1 MRFSFF
7 FLVSIML
14 LASCGNDVA
23 KKSVKEEQAENSVDT
38 LTTEK
43 KQSPFEM
50 GFVENEEPIFQCAYM
65 HYRTIDGVD
74 LLPYQQTTNDLIVN
88 LIGMPIGEDTKKK
101 KVTLKGDDFY
111 RNSMKNFIASYN
123 DDKESMPELNSYTQ
137 EDSVSIDEQYEDF
150 VQLHMFSYSYM
161 GGAHG
166 NANDAHYLI
175 GKENG
180 KRLAL
185 KDVVKD
191 INKFTTLAEVYFR
204 KGLELAADADLQE
217 EGFWFDNGF
226 KCNENFYFSE
236 DKMIFV
242 YNQYEIAPYS
252 AGIIYNEI
260 PISKIK
266 HLLKFEF

>member
-1 MRFSFF
+1 MRFNFF
-7 FLVSIML
+7 FLVSIVL
-14 LASCGNDVA
+14 LASCGNDVS
-23 KKSVKEEQAENSVDT
+23 KKSVNEEQADNSVDT
-38 LTTEK
+38 LTTKK

-50 GFVENEEPIFQCAYM
+50 GLVVNDVPIFQCAYM

-88 LIGMPIGEDTKKK
+88 LIGMPIGEGTKKK
-101 KVTLKGDDFY
+101 KVTLKGDEFY

-123 DDKESMPELNSYTQ
+123 DDKESMPELYSYTQ

-150 VQLHMFSYSYM
+150 VQLHMFSYIYM

-175 GKENG
+175 SKENG

-217 EGFWFDNGF
+217 EGFWFDKGF
-226 KCNENFYFSE
+226 KCNENFYFS
-236 DKMIFV
+236 DGKMIFV
-242 YNQYEIAPYS
+242 YNQYEIAPY
-252 AGIIYNEI
+252 AVGIIYNEI